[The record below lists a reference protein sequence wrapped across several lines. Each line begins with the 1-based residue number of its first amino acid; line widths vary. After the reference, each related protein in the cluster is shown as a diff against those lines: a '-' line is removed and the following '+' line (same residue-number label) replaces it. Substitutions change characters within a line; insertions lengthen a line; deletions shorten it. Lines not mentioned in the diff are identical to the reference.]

1 MEVSELE
8 QKRKGYFAL
17 AKEINGPTSE
27 EFKEIEELVVKG
39 FLSYDIAERKLK
51 ELHKDAKTKE
61 ELRERES
68 DITDLRIAK
77 LLEEPYELIT
87 EYDAKT
93 RGKIMS
99 PKNLKVIHKKILD
112 GFDDY
117 VPGMMRCEAE
127 EAKKVNLHK
136 PEHIFEIRKQD
147 GTVEHDTVK
156 YKNYFDI
163 ESTLEFDFKD
173 ETFVR
178 YKNLSNAEIIDNIAD
193 FTSRI
198 WQVHP
203 FREGNTRTTLLFMI
217 KYLQA
222 RFGSEAF
229 QMHFDK
235 VKNSGLYFR
244 EALARSNYYNE
255 DYGVRG
261 DKTFLVKYFEN
272 LVAGKSNSLKREDI
286 PIVMDEATHTYQ
298 KKKDLDKEDI

>member
-27 EFKEIEELVVKG
+27 AFKEIEELVVKG

-51 ELHKDAKTKE
+51 ELHSDAKTKE

-68 DITDLRIAK
+68 DITYLRIAK
-77 LLEEPYELIT
+77 LLEEPYELIL
-87 EYDAKT
+87 EEDPRT
-93 RGKIMS
+93 RNRVLS

-117 VPGMMRCEAE
+117 VPGTMRCEAE
-127 EAKKVNLHK
+127 EEKKLNLHK
-136 PEHIFEIRKQD
+136 EEQIFENRKKD

-163 ESTLEFDFKD
+163 ENTLAYDFKE

-178 YKNLSNAEIIDNIAD
+178 YRNLSNAEVIDNIAS

-222 RFGSEAF
+222 RFGSKEF
-229 QMHFDK
+229 EMHFDK
-235 VKNSGLYFR
+235 VKNSGIYFR
-244 EALARSNYYNE
+244 EALARSNYYNP
-255 DYGVRG
+255 DYGVTP
-261 DKTFLVKYFEN
+261 DKTFLIKYFEN
-272 LVAGKSNSLKREDI
+272 LVAGKNNSLKREDI

-298 KKKDLDKEDI
+298 KKKDLEKEDI